1 MNQPIFDKVLTV
13 LLLTP
18 VLCASLLLLGRGGR
32 SLTKASAVAQALITA
47 LLILS
52 YDTGKSGYQ
61 FVCSTNPLVPDLG
74 MALSLGVDGLGLMML
89 VLTALVTLAAVW
101 FSPVVETRPRV
112 FDACVLLISAGAT
125 GAFAAKD
132 LFFFYAFHELAL
144 IPTFLLIGLWGSGER
159 QAAAWKITVY
169 LALGSIV
176 LLAGL
181 VDLFLS
187 IPKAHRSFDLEALQ
201 KVALAGLIPAEHQLR
216 PWLLL
221 MAGFGVLISLFPFHS
236 WAAPAYASAPTPAA
250 MLHAGVLKKF
260 GLYGIVRLVV
270 PFLPEALKQPLW
282 GAWTAHDVLLLA
294 LLGNILY
301 VGLVTLSQRKLDWV
315 IGFSSVMH
323 MGYAFLGIASANLIG
338 LSGTCLLMFAH
349 GLSVAALFGMVG
361 YLREQ
366 EGSLSFERL
375 SGTMTRAPFLG
386 ICFAMA
392 AFASIGLPGF
402 ANFASETLVF
412 FGSFQTG
419 GSTMLRTST
428 ILALWG
434 VVISAVY
441 MLRAYR
447 IAFLGKP
454 LDSSAGWRDLSG
466 GARWTLIALL
476 TALLLAGCFPSML
489 LAYIKPSLEA
499 VLR

>member
-1 MNQPIFDKVLTV
+1 MLTA

-18 VLCASLLLLGRGGR
+18 ILSSILLLLGRGGR
-32 SLTKASAVAQALITA
+32 TLTKFSAAIQAA
-47 LLILS
+47 LTLCLLVG
-52 YDTGKSGYQ
+52 YDTARPGYQ
-61 FVCSTNPLVPDLG
+61 FTASSEPLIASLDLR
-74 MALSLGVDGLGLMML
+74 LSLGVDGLGLLML
-89 VLTALVTLAAVW
+89 ALTALVTLAAVW
-101 FSPVVETRPRV
+101 MAPVVENRSNL

-144 IPTFLLIGLWGSGER
+144 IPTFLLIGLWGNGER

-169 LALGSIV
+169 LALGSVV

-181 VDLFLS
+181 VDLYLS
-187 IPKAHRSFDLEALQ
+187 IPEAQRSFDLQKLQ
-201 KVALAGLIPAEHQLR
+201 ELATAHSIPTEHQLR
-216 PWLLL
+216 PWILLTV
-221 MAGFGVLISLFPFHS
+221 GFGILISLFPFHS
-236 WAAPAYASAPTPAA
+236 WAAPAYAAAPTPAA

-260 GLYGIVRLVV
+260 GLYGIIRLVV
-270 PFLPEALKQPLW
+270 PFLPEALKQPVT
-282 GAWTAHDVLLLA
+282 GSWTAQDLLLMA

-301 VGLVTLSQRKLDWV
+301 VGLVTISQRKLDWV

-349 GLSVAALFGMVG
+349 GLSVAVLFGVAG
-361 YLREQ
+361 TLRDK

-375 SGTMTRAPFLG
+375 SGIMVRTPFLG

-419 GSTMLRTST
+419 GGGFLRTAT

-447 IAFLGKP
+447 VAFLGKP
-454 LDSSAGWRDLSG
+454 TDSSAGWQDLQG
-466 GARWTLIALL
+466 GARLTLCALL
-476 TALLLAGCFPSML
+476 AALLFAGCFPSTL
-489 LAYIKPSLEA
+489 LAYIKPTLEA
-499 VLR
+499 ALR